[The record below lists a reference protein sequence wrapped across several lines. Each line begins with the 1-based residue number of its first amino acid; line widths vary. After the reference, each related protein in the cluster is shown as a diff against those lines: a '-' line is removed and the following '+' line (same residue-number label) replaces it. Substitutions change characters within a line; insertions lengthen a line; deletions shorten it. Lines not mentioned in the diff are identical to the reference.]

1 MRFMM
6 SSICR
11 GMQNIPINHT
21 YRFIDH
27 LLTTF
32 FLVNCL
38 ENLLQQKNFIK
49 SGLSHVH
56 FKPRFFRQGFNY
68 VCLLLV
74 RTL

>member
-1 MRFMM
+1 MRFTM
-6 SSICR
+6 SSIYR

-21 YRFIDH
+21 YRFVDH
-27 LLTTF
+27 FLTTF
-32 FLVNCL
+32 FLINCL

-49 SGLSHVH
+49 SGLSQVH
-56 FKPRFFRQGFNY
+56 FKPRFLRQGFNY